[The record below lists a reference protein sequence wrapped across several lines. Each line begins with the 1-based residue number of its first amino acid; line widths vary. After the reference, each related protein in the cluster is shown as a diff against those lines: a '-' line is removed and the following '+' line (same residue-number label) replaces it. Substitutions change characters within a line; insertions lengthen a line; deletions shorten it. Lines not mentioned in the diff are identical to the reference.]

1 MGSSMSVIS
10 FKNPGSEEVVMDDRE
25 YAKAAR
31 SGDEEAFSYLVRRY
45 SGGLHRTVARVL
57 SDETEAWDVVQMTYL
72 KAWQQIKK
80 YDSRWSFTTWLYRIG
95 TNLAIDVMRSR
106 KSRER
111 THHAGAEHRLRIVGE
126 SVPTSERVERQEIS
140 SVIHQLLVVL
150 SPQQRSAFVLR
161 EVEGHDTAEVAT
173 MLGCS
178 ATTVRNHIFQARKVL
193 RKKIQ
198 ERYPEYLPAALRG
211 ENVL

>member
-10 FKNPGSEEVVMDDRE
+10 FKKACSFEVVMDERE
-25 YAKAAR
+25 YAQAAKN
-31 SGDEEAFSYLVRRY
+31 GDEEAFAYLVRRY

-57 SDETEAWDVVQMTYL
+57 SDETEAWDVVQMAFL

-95 TNLAIDVMRSR
+95 TNVAIDVLRSR

-111 THHAGAEHRLRIVGE
+111 THQAGAEHRLRIVGE
-126 SVPTSERVERQEIS
+126 SVPASDFAEGQEVN
-140 SVIHQLLVVL
+140 SVISQLLVAL

-161 EVEGHDTAEVAT
+161 EVEGHETAEVAQ

-198 ERYPEYLPAALRG
+198 DRFPEYLPASLRG
-211 ENVL
+211 EHVL